1 MFRDPKLPEWLPL
14 ANIGLGKDD
23 QFTVICKILREQRL
37 AVAMHEG
44 PCNDANLTA
53 SKRKKMIKLKALAV
67 AAILCIASTP
77 VFAQSALKD
86 ILDSGV
92 LKVGTTGDWNPMTVK
107 DPASN
112 SYEGYDI
119 DVMTELATDLGV
131 ELEFVATDW
140 KTLVNGVV
148 AGNYHMTGSASI
160 SPARM
165 KAAGYSDSYIAVE
178 IQPYT
183 TADKADKFDGWD
195 SINNADVKVAATLG
209 TTFEKMVREWFPESE
224 IKSIEAPALQHQEVL
239 SGRSDVFVT
248 SNIEGATLTQKFDK
262 IVPINV
268 DAARAPTPIAM
279 LLPQD
284 DQVWINYVNNWIK
297 IKKARGFFDET
308 AAKWGL

>member
-1 MFRDPKLPEWLPL
+1 MKL
-14 ANIGLGKDD
+14 
-23 QFTVICKILREQRL
+23 T
-37 AVAMHEG
+37 
-44 PCNDANLTA
+44 
-53 SKRKKMIKLKALAV
+53 KALSAIAV
-67 AAILCIASTP
+67 TGLLALAASP

-86 ILDSGV
+86 ILDNGV

-107 DPASN
+107 DPATN

-119 DVMTELATDLGV
+119 DVMTELAKDLGV

-148 AGNYHMTGSASI
+148 SGNYHMTGSASI
-160 SPARM
+160 SPSRM

-178 IQPYT
+178 IMPFT
-183 TADKADKFDGWD
+183 TADKLDRFNGWD
-195 SINNADVKVAATLG
+195 SINNGDVKVAATLG
-209 TTFEKMVREWFPESE
+209 TTFEKMVKDWFPDAS
-224 IKSIEAPALQHQEVL
+224 IKAIEAPALQHQEVL

-248 SNIEGATLTQKFDK
+248 SNIEGATLTTKFDK
-262 IVPINV
+262 IVPIPV
-268 DAARAPTPIAM
+268 EAPRSPTPIAM

-297 IKKARGFFDET
+297 IKQARGFFDAT

>member
-1 MFRDPKLPEWLPL
+1 MNFIK
-14 ANIGLGKDD
+14 AIAAA
-23 QFTVICKILREQRL
+23 
-37 AVAMHEG
+37 AVL
-44 PCNDANLTA
+44 CITA
-53 SKRKKMIKLKALAV
+53 S
-67 AAILCIASTP
+67 P
-77 VFAQSALKD
+77 VMAQSALKD
-86 ILDSGV
+86 ILDNGV

-107 DPASN
+107 DPAN
-112 SYEGYDI
+112 NKYEGYDI

-131 ELEFVATDW
+131 ELEFVPTDW

-195 SINNADVKVAATLG
+195 SINQSDVKVAATLG
-209 TTFEKMVREWFPESE
+209 TTFEKLVKEWFPDSE
-224 IKSIEAPALQHQEVL
+224 IKAIEAPALQHQEVL

-262 IVPINV
+262 IVPIKV